1 MHRDKCDCFIGI
13 ILILKRQINIRT
25 ILFCLNSSF
34 FGQCLRYFITTWS
47 VMGAIRQHRF
57 ALCVT
62 TMATASSHQHPNLLD
77 TAPVL
82 GCDQWLVEFCNV
94 GSSAS

>member
-1 MHRDKCDCFIGI
+1 
-13 ILILKRQINIRT
+13 
-25 ILFCLNSSF
+25 
-34 FGQCLRYFITTWS
+34 
-47 VMGAIRQHRF
+47 MGAIRQHRF

-62 TMATASSHQHPNLLD
+62 AMATASSHQHPNLLD